1 MAKKKYNPEYITKAK
16 ELISE
21 ILNDKKEF
29 DDYTQI
35 SISIK
40 DAVQAVANV
49 FGCYSDEEVD
59 KMRHFIQEV
68 AYSAVKNIQSFDI
81 VFKKKGE

>member
-1 MAKKKYNPEYITKAK
+1 MVQRKYKPEYITKAK
-16 ELISE
+16 ELVSE

-35 SISIK
+35 SISIQ
-40 DAVQAVANV
+40 DAVQAAANT
-49 FGCYSDEEVD
+49 FGCSSDEEVD
-59 KMRHFIQEV
+59 KIRHFIQEV

-81 VFKKKGE
+81 VFKKKGK

>member
-1 MAKKKYNPEYITKAK
+1 MQKKHNPDYIAKVKN
-16 ELISE
+16 LVSE
-21 ILNDKKEF
+21 ILADEKEF

-35 SISIK
+35 SISIQ
-40 DAVQAVANV
+40 DAVQAAANA
-49 FGCYSDEEVD
+49 FGCSSDEEVD
-59 KMRHFIQEV
+59 KIRHFIQEV